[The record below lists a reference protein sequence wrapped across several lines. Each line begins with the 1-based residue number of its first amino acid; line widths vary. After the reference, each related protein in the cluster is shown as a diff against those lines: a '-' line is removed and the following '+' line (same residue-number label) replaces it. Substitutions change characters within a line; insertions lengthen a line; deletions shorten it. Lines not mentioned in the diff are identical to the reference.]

1 MDKLPPE
8 VLSKIKEETKKAL
21 EDPAKL
27 DQTLEATWKEVAGD
41 AQVLPIEK
49 TADLMKAG
57 AKLTGKPEPKKE
69 FIDHAI
75 EMLKKQGKNEIKKEN
90 FKKGAIERMKKL
102 VEG

>member
-75 EMLKKQGKNEIKKEN
+75 EMLK
-90 FKKGAIERMKKL
+90 
-102 VEG
+102 

>member
-1 MDKLPPE
+1 
-8 VLSKIKEETKKAL
+8 
-21 EDPAKL
+21 
-27 DQTLEATWKEVAGD
+27 
-41 AQVLPIEK
+41 
-49 TADLMKAG
+49 MKAG

-90 FKKGAIERMKKL
+90 FKKDAIERMKKL

>member
-49 TADLMKAG
+49 TADLMKAD